1 MLRTLKLLLLLL
13 VLITFLGGFPWE
25 SLRTAEAQFNLA
37 GDLDGDQRVDFGDL
51 RILAQQWLDP
61 WCVVSDCV
69 ADLDDADG
77 VNMLDYAV
85 LAGNWQQGQKVVIN
99 EIHYDP
105 DVKTELVEFV
115 EL

>member
-13 VLITFLGGFPWE
+13 VLIAFLGGSPWE
-25 SLRTAEAQFNLA
+25 SLQTTEAQFNLA
-37 GDLDGDQRVDFGDL
+37 GDLDGDQRVDFKDL
-51 RILAQQWLDP
+51 RILVQQWLDP

-69 ADLDDADG
+69 SDLDGIDG

-85 LAGNWQQGQKVVIN
+85 LAGNWQQGQQVVIN

-105 DVKTELVEFV
+105 DVKTEL
-115 EL
+115 